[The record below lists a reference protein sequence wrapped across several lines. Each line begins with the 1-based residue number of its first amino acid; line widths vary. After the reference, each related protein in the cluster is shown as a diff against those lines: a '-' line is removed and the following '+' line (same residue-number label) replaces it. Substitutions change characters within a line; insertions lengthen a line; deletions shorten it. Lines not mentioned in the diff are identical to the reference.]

1 MEEKVKK
8 SSAWWKYLLIIL
20 AVIAIL
26 FLIYLVLAYVSNKID
41 SKYGT
46 NTNTNTTSATTKTS
60 DSKIDSALVGSWD
73 TGCLVPDPNSPWAE
87 EHKFVIGSDGKAVH
101 TRLSGNSCAGLHSD
115 GDQNYT
121 ITIPASGQINLI
133 SSAGS
138 IYDIYQADGNTLKF
152 GHGFTNSTKLCSVSG
167 GSTEG
172 DRITCLNDFLV
183 YKKQ

>member
-1 MEEKVKK
+1 VERQTKK

-20 AVIAIL
+20 SVIVIL

-41 SKYGT
+41 SKYGA
-46 NTNTNTTSATTKTS
+46 NTNNSNTTTS
-60 DSKIDSALVGSWD
+60 NSKIDSALIGTWD

-87 EHKFVIGSDGKAVH
+87 EHKFVIGSDGNAVH
-101 TRLSGNSCAGLHSD
+101 TRLSGDSCAGLHSD

-121 ITIPASGQINLI
+121 ITIPASGQINLV

-138 IYDIYQADGNTLKF
+138 IYDIYQVDGNTLKF

-183 YKKQ
+183 YKK

>member
-1 MEEKVKK
+1 MEERVKK

-20 AVIAIL
+20 SVIVIL
-26 FLIYLVLAYVSNKID
+26 ILIYLILAYVANKID
-41 SKYGT
+41 SKYV
-46 NTNTNTTSATTKTS
+46 TNTNTTNANSATTKTS

-87 EHKFVIGSDGKAVH
+87 EHKFVIEESGKAVH
-101 TRLSGNSCAGLHSD
+101 TRLSGESCAGLQSD

-121 ITIPASGQINLI
+121 ITIPAGGQINLV

-138 IYDIYQADGNTLKF
+138 IYDIYQVSGSTLKF
-152 GHGFTNSTKLCSVSG
+152 GHGFCNCTKLCSASG
-167 GSTEG
+167 GATEG

-183 YKKQ
+183 YKK